1 MHAQYYVVE
10 SFLNLWQA
18 YISASLAKAS
28 SFNYLFVKKKKK
40 KKSFTYLEFQSELI
54 SKKQK

>member
-40 KKSFTYLEFQSELI
+40 KKKFKNFLFKYIFF
-54 SKKQK
+54 

>member
-40 KKSFTYLEFQSELI
+40 KSFTYLEFQSELI
-54 SKKQK
+54 STKQK